1 METAFAEDAFDFEMA
16 PDQLAKHIMTTR
28 GLAGHRGLLR
38 IDLGIDVPVVGL
50 GASAPSYYPAI
61 GEKLGCPMV
70 LSEHAGVAN
79 AIGAVVG
86 RVTVRKSVTITSP
99 SDGLYRVHYGD
110 EPHDFVESDAAI
122 TFAKNVL
129 NTAAIEDAHTAG
141 AQQVD
146 VKLEEE
152 IKLAKIDNR
161 QIFVEATLTAT
172 ATGRP
177 GY

>member
-1 METAFAEDAFDFEMA
+1 
-16 PDQLAKHIMTTR
+16 
-28 GLAGHRGLLR
+28 
-38 IDLGIDVPVVGL
+38 
-50 GASAPSYYPAI
+50 
-61 GEKLGCPMV
+61 MV

-122 TFAKNVL
+122 MFAKNVL
-129 NTAAIEDAHTAG
+129 NTAAIEDAYTAG

-152 IKLAKIDNR
+152 IKLAQVDNR
-161 QIFVEATLTAT
+161 QIFVEATLTVT